1 MSELD
6 KINKDFE
13 ALIQKCKATD
23 VKIECIR
30 KLENSEDNTR
40 YEYIVIDT
48 YRTNEERIRQFID
61 VSDLSVFVKHD
72 NAPAFN
78 VNSFEYRGMDG
89 NRYRMDKIIGEIIEQ
104 VRVSEEGNTQ

>member
-6 KINKDFE
+6 KIKKDFE
-13 ALIQKCKATD
+13 ALKQKCKVTD
-23 VKIECIR
+23 EKSECMQE
-30 KLENSEDNTR
+30 LENSEDNTR

-48 YRTNEERIRQFID
+48 YRTNEERIRQFFG
-61 VSDLSVFVKHD
+61 VSKLRVFVKHD

-78 VNSFEYRGMDG
+78 VNSFEYGGMDG
-89 NRYRMDKIIGEIIEQ
+89 KRYQMDKIIGEIIEQ